1 MRSTLGTLLCGGAL
15 LSFTTLGCGA
25 EDERPEA
32 EPVERT
38 PVPESEF
45 KAYGLE
51 DTVELLA
58 TEIDRTQ
65 AAELRLGVVLGGG
78 DASWDDVE
86 AGVERAFSELGA
98 QGAVVAPADQ
108 SDSEQIELIKRER
121 EESSQ
126 GIGVAP
132 LADTL
137 EAEVDRALEAGIPVV
152 TMGKD
157 LSDSGRE
164 LFVGFGEYEIGQRLG
179 DAVLELMTLREG
191 TVVILGSDDEKALP
205 EGYQRS
211 LAAKAVME
219 ESGIDV
225 VIRNSSTLADG
236 EARDIE
242 TIKNDLLNSDE
253 RPLAVIGVLE
263 TSYRVALAAT
273 AADRVLEQ
281 ADPSGEANEEPGLSH
296 LANVMLIGYGLQPAT
311 LEALR
316 SEVFDATL
324 APRRHYMGYVVP
336 YVLAGLNL
344 LGEERTRYLLT
355 PHLLD
360 NGTLDVGM
368 DLIVPEELDAYV
380 EFQTA
385 LTR

>member
-1 MRSTLGTLLCGGAL
+1 MRTLGYLLASGAL
-15 LSFTTLGCGA
+15 LSLTALGCG
-25 EDERPEA
+25 EQDERA
-32 EPVERT
+32 ATEPVERT

-51 DTVELLA
+51 DTIELLA

-65 AAELRLGVVLGGG
+65 AAELRLGVVLGGDEG
-78 DASWDDVE
+78 HWDTVE
-86 AGVERAFSELGA
+86 AGVERAFSELGT
-98 QGAVVAPADQ
+98 QGAVMAPVDA
-108 SDSEQIELIKRER
+108 SDSEQLELVKRER
-121 EESSQ
+121 EESSN
-126 GIGVAP
+126 GIGLAP
-132 LADTL
+132 LDDTL
-137 EAEVDRALEAGIPVV
+137 GAEVDRALQEGIPVV

-157 LSDSGRE
+157 LSNSERE

-179 DAVLELMTLREG
+179 DAVLLLMTHREG
-191 TVVILGSDDEKALP
+191 RIVILGSDDEDASP

-211 LAAKAVME
+211 LAAKVIME
-219 ESGIDV
+219 EAGLDV

-242 TIKNDLLNSDE
+242 TIKNDLLDADD
-253 RPLAVIGVLE
+253 RPLAVLGVLE
-263 TSYRVALAAT
+263 TSYRIALAAT
-273 AADRVLEQ
+273 AADRVLE
-281 ADPSGEANEEPGLSH
+281 EANPSDEENDEPGLSH
-296 LANVMLIGYGLQPAT
+296 LANVMLVGYGLAPAT
-311 LEALR
+311 LEALQ
-316 SEVFDATL
+316 SEVFGATL
-324 APRRHYMGYVVP
+324 AERRHYMGYVVP
-336 YVLAGLNL
+336 YVLAGLNV

-380 EFQTA
+380 EFQKA